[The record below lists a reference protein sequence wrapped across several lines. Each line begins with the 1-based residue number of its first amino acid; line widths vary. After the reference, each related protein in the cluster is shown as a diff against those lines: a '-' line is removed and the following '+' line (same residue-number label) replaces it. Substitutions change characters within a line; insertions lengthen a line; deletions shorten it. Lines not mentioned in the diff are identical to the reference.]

1 MGQDHFAGAFLVHIP
16 CDAPLHWQSLLLY
29 MGFDRDE
36 LDTSALRKALGA
48 KKLDDFTFVLSDSKD
63 CHSHVFVDSY
73 EGQEERPKRYE
84 PFTSVS
90 IRTYRHGTAETGE
103 GAKSVRSHEE
113 FFTTL
118 FNAAP
123 KVTEVTTLARVD
135 LYYKVPPARWRVPL
149 IANPPK
155 FGELESELGGI
166 TLAGLTLRFDK
177 SPVGLSEVSLE
188 TSPSGDEDKVSL
200 SYFLSLPRT
209 QIDKIYDQVLEKAE
223 HFSTLFVDAGS
234 AKSRKVSP

>member
-1 MGQDHFAGAFLVHIP
+1 
-16 CDAPLHWQSLLLY
+16 

-48 KKLDDFTFVLSDSKD
+48 KQLDDFTLVLSDSTE
-63 CHSHVFVDSY
+63 CHSHVYIDSY
-73 EGQEERPKRYE
+73 EGQEERPKRHE

-90 IRTYRHGTAETGE
+90 VRTYRHGTSETGE
-103 GAKSVRSHEE
+103 GTKGARSHEE
-113 FFTTL
+113 FFRKL
-118 FNAAP
+118 FDAAP
-123 KVTEVTTLARVD
+123 KVTDVTTLARVD
-135 LYYKVPPARWRVPL
+135 LYYKVPPTRWRVPL

-209 QIDKIYDQVLEKAE
+209 EIDKIYDQVLEKAE
-223 HFSTLFVDAGS
+223 HFSSLFVDAGS
-234 AKSRKVSP
+234 TKPTKASV